1 MEDFPGNAYKALL
14 LPLKRQDS
22 EIRWM
27 LAALAAGDVVGVAVV
42 ASIGEGGIVVLTGM
56 WLVGTLMLLTIGFR
70 FRLYSPGGL
79 MWFVVGYFGFL
90 GLTGSLTLVSVWMGW
105 PPVQPVA
112 RYLIVQSVGLVP
124 LLTAIALM
132 SRKLPARA
140 L

>member
-1 MEDFPGNAYKALL
+1 
-14 LPLKRQDS
+14 
-22 EIRWM
+22 
-27 LAALAAGDVVGVAVV
+27 
-42 ASIGEGGIVVLTGM
+42 
-56 WLVGTLMLLTIGFR
+56 
-70 FRLYSPGGL
+70 